1 MRSLRF
7 GLIFAAVLF
16 PSVIEWTAPALAQ
29 ETEVQEVTIA
39 AAATQATTTEVVDQ
53 VKVADGEVHPEIWPQ
68 TQGPIAVDPALEK
81 RIDGL
86 IETMTLRQKVGQ
98 IIQADIG
105 TITPEDIKKYPL
117 GSILNGGNSSPGG
130 DLRAPA
136 AKWLELADAYY
147 QASKECDLEG
157 GPFIPMIWG
166 TDAVHGHNNI
176 VGATFFPHNI
186 GLGCARNPQLLGSI
200 GEITALET
208 RVTGLEWTFAPTVA
222 IVRDDRWGR
231 TYEGYSEAPEVTV
244 SYVAELVKGIQGEP
258 GEDDFLK
265 GPHVISTAKHF
276 CGDGGTFGGKDQGD
290 NRMSEYDL
298 MNLQAAPYPV
308 AVEAGVQCV
317 MASFSSWQGKK
328 LHGHKGLLTDVLKGR
343 MNFDGFVVGDWEA
356 HGQLPGCSNT
366 DCLAALNAGL
376 DMYMAS
382 GSWKGLFET
391 TLKQAENG
399 EVDMDRLHDAVR
411 RILRVKIRSGLF
423 EQGKPSTRPYAG
435 QFDQLGKP
443 EHRAIARQAVRESLV
458 LLKNNGGCLPL
469 SPASTILVAG
479 DGADDIGKQSGGWTL
494 SWQGTGNTKE
504 DFPGGT
510 SVYDGIKQKTDAAG
524 GTAVLAVDGKYDQKV
539 DAAVVVFG
547 ENPYAEFQ
555 GDVDT
560 LAYSPA
566 DDSDYQLLKK
576 FKDAGIP
583 TVAVFISGRPMW
595 VNRELNASDAFVA
608 AWLPGSEGVGIAD
621 VILKSADGEIQ
632 NDFVGQLS
640 YSWPKLPNQTPLN
653 VGSRDYDP
661 LFAYGFGLTY
671 SDQTELEQLP
681 ENPGTDYV
689 GANLENFFAAGK
701 AVSPWRMYLVDGIT
715 STIVDQ
721 TKQSSGNNNLE
732 IVSEDETAQE
742 DIRTLNFSGP
752 AGFRISASAVDLSRQ
767 STGDMALFIRYRV
780 NEKPAGDIKLTMQGP
795 GGDLGKQSLTKE
807 LADSEVGQWN
817 ELSLNLSCFCDAD
830 KLKAVTSPFIISST
844 GQASISISDIRLVPG
859 DGQSKCLNN

>member
-1 MRSLRF
+1 MRFLRF
-7 GLIFAAVLF
+7 ELICFVVLIQF
-16 PSVIEWTAPALAQ
+16 NNGWACPVVAQTTATP
-29 ETEVQEVTIA
+29 T
-39 AAATQATTTEVVDQ
+39 TQMSTLDAIDQ
-53 VKVADGEVHPEIWPQ
+53 TVPADGQVHPEIWPQ
-68 TQGPIAVDPALEK
+68 TKGPIAVDPALEK
-81 RIDGL
+81 RIDGM
-86 IETMTLRQKVGQ
+86 IEKMTLRQKVGQ

-105 TITPEDIKKYPL
+105 AITPQDIKKYPL
-117 GSILNGGNSSPGG
+117 GSILNGGNSAPGG

-136 AKWLELADAYY
+136 EKWLELADAFY
-147 QASKECDLEG
+147 QASKERDLHG

-166 TDAVHGHNNI
+166 TDAVHGHNNVI
-176 VGATFFPHNI
+176 GATFFPHNI
-186 GLGCARNPQLLGSI
+186 GLGCARNPKLMGSI
-200 GEITALET
+200 GRITALET

-258 GEDDFLK
+258 TDDDFLK

-290 NRMSEYDL
+290 NRMSEHDL
-298 MNLQAAPYPV
+298 INLQAAPYPV
-308 AVEAGVQCV
+308 AIESGVQCV

-356 HGQLPGCSNT
+356 HGQLPGCSNGN
-366 DCLAALNAGL
+366 CLAALNAGL

-382 GSWKGLFET
+382 GSWKELFET
-391 TLKQAENG
+391 TLTQAKNG
-399 EVDMDRLHDAVR
+399 EVNLDRLNDAVR
-411 RILRVKIRSGLF
+411 RILRVKIRSGLL
-423 EQGKPSTRPYAG
+423 EQGPPSSRRYAG

-443 EHRAIARQAVRESLV
+443 EHRAVARQAVRESLV

-469 SPASTILVAG
+469 SPSSTILVAG

-494 SWQGTGNTKE
+494 SWQGTGNVKS

-510 SVYDGIKQKTDAAG
+510 SIYDGIKQHTDAAG
-524 GTAVLAVDGKYDQKV
+524 GTAVLAVDGIYDQDV

-547 ENPYAEFQ
+547 EDPYAEFQ

-566 DDSDYQLLKK
+566 DDSDYRLLKK

-621 VILKSADGEIQ
+621 VILKSADDTIQ
-632 NDFVGQLS
+632 HDFKGTLS

-661 LFAYGFGLTY
+661 LFEYGFGLTY
-671 SDQTELEQLP
+671 RDQSELGDLP
-681 ENPGTDYV
+681 EDPGGDYV
-689 GANLENFFAAGK
+689 EANLENYFASGK
-701 AVSPWRMYLVDGIT
+701 SVSPWRMYLVDGIT

-721 TKQSSGNNNLE
+721 PKQSSGNNNLE
-732 IVSEDETAQE
+732 IVAEDEVAQE

-752 AGFRISASAVDLSRQ
+752 AGFRISSRVVDLSRQ
-767 STGDMALFIRYRV
+767 ATGDMALYIRYRV
-780 NEKPAGDIKLTMQGP
+780 NEKPVGDLALTLQGTE
-795 GGDLGKQSLTKE
+795 GDLGRQSLNETI
-807 LADSEVGQWN
+807 AAAEVGQWN
-817 ELSLNLSCFCDAD
+817 ELSVKLSCFCDSS
-830 KLKAVTSPFIISST
+830 KLNAVTSPLIISST
-844 GQASISISDIRLVPG
+844 GRASISISDIRLI
-859 DGQSKCLNN
+859 DNQGQAKCLNN

>member
-1 MRSLRF
+1 MLLLRF
-7 GLIFAAVLF
+7 EPFFVVTIIVSFICAS
-16 PSVIEWTAPALAQ
+16 SVSVLAQ
-29 ETEVQEVTIA
+29 STSTISPVQVAGDTAQKPQTASGEVN
-39 AAATQATTTEVVDQ
+39 VDLWPQ
-53 VKVADGEVHPEIWPQ
+53 VK
-68 TQGPIAVDPALEK
+68 GPIAVDPVLEK
-81 RIDGL
+81 RIDDL
-86 IETMTLRQKVGQ
+86 LEKMTLRQKVGQ

-105 TITPEDIKKYPL
+105 SITPEDVKTYPL
-117 GSILNGGNSSPGG
+117 GSILNGGNSAPGG

-136 AKWLELADAYY
+136 EKWLELADAFYE
-147 QASKECDLEG
+147 ASQQCDLEG

-258 GEDDFLK
+258 GGDDFLS

-290 NRMSEYDL
+290 NKMSEFDL
-298 MNLQAAPYPV
+298 INLQAAPYPV

-343 MNFDGFVVGDWEA
+343 MNFDGFIVGDWEA
-356 HGQLPGCSNT
+356 HAQLPGCTNT

-382 GSWKGLFET
+382 GSWKGLFEN
-391 TLKQAENG
+391 TLKQAQNG
-399 EVDMDRLHDAVR
+399 EVDMERLNDAVR
-411 RILRVKIRSGLF
+411 RILRVKIRTGMM
-423 EQGKPSTRPYAG
+423 EQGKPSSRPYAG

-443 EHRAIARQAVRESLV
+443 EHRAVARQAVRESLV
-458 LLKNNGGCLPL
+458 LLKNNGSCLPL
-469 SPASTILVAG
+469 SPKSTILVAG

-494 SWQGTGNTKE
+494 SWQGTGNKKS

-510 SVYDGIKQKTDAAG
+510 SIYDGIKQQTDAAG
-524 GTAVLAVDGKYDQKV
+524 GKTVLAVDGKCDQKI

-547 ENPYAEFQ
+547 EDPYAEFK

-566 DDSDYQLLKK
+566 DDRDYQLLKK

-595 VNRELNASDAFVA
+595 VNRELNACDAFVA

-621 VILKSADGEIQ
+621 VILATADGAIQ
-632 NDFVGQLS
+632 HDFVGKLS

-653 VGSRDYDP
+653 IGSRNYEP
-661 LFAYGFGLTY
+661 LFEYGFGLTY
-671 SDQTELEQLP
+671 SDTTELKMLSE
-681 ENPGTDYV
+681 EPGEDYIE
-689 GANLENFFAAGK
+689 ANVDDYFFAGK
-701 AVSPWRMYLVDGIT
+701 TVAPWRMFLGDGVA
-715 STIVDQ
+715 STIVEQ
-721 TKQSSGNNNLE
+721 PKQMSANNNLE
-732 IVSEDETAQE
+732 LVSEDDSAQE
-742 DIRTLNFSGP
+742 DIKTLNFHGAAS
-752 AGFRISASAVDLSRQ
+752 FRVSASAIDLSRQ
-767 STGDMALFIRYRV
+767 ASGDMALYLRYRL
-780 NEKPAGDIKLTMQGP
+780 NEKPVGNLSLAIEGP
-795 GGDLGKQSLTKE
+795 DGPLGYQSLTEE
-807 LADSEVGQWN
+807 LSNATVGQWN
-817 ELSLNLSCFCDAD
+817 EVSVKLTCFCEAE
-830 KLKAVTSPFIISST
+830 KLTSVTSPLVINSS
-844 GQASISISDIRLVPG
+844 GKASISISEARLKSNE
-859 DGQSKCLNN
+859 GQAKCLGK